1 MMKTDDFLP
10 EGSYGTLPFVRQAL
24 HSLEGLRRAQDEGRI
39 LEAPALRCTTICCS
53 TSALQGASCRA
64 RAVRSALQRGRCGR
78 SPFSRA

>member
-39 LEAPALRCTTICCS
+39 LEAPALRCPP
-53 TSALQGASCRA
+53 AHPMLVDFG
-64 RAVRSALQRGRCGR
+64 V
-78 SPFSRA
+78 

>member
-39 LEAPALRCTTICCS
+39 LEAPALRGTPPP
-53 TSALQGASCRA
+53 AMG
-64 RAVRSALQRGRCGR
+64 VDVGVGRGGK
-78 SPFSRA
+78 SPGGGGGGG

>member
-39 LEAPALRCTTICCS
+39 LEAPALGGTP
-53 TSALQGASCRA
+53 APQ
-64 RAVRSALQRGRCGR
+64 QRLDVGV
-78 SPFSRA
+78 